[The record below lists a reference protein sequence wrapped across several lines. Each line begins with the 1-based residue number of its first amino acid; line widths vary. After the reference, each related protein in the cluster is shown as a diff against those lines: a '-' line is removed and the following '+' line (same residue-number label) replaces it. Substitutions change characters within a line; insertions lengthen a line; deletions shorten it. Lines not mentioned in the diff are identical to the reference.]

1 MDLRRLVV
9 TVLAPLWITGSAAA
23 ARAQGPGEPG
33 SEAIDDPK
41 LARRLGTR
49 IELGAPPAVAAEA
62 DGAGETGATPDS
74 GGSVEARDESGGASL
89 MPEVGGRE
97 LALGAGPD
105 EVDTAGPI
113 APEGPRRTPR
123 IKLGLRRFTF
133 AQIAATAK
141 ATGTPGA
148 DEPFNVL
155 SLDLY
160 PVSSAW
166 RLGLTTQYGWEGGTF
181 RQGGD
186 AFLAQSASLGGQV
199 PGQVF
204 TPFFEVYAGGGLMQ
218 RTHKDIMLNAAATA
232 YGQLGVDVG
241 SEIFLARYF
250 CLSGALGYI
259 HAGNGFV
266 KSASFGSFSVDTIS
280 FKLGVGL

>member
-1 MDLRRLVV
+1 MITRCVGDAPTLASHAVATLRASL
-9 TVLAPLWITGSAAA
+9 AAA
-23 ARAQGPGEPG
+23 
-33 SEAIDDPK
+33 
-41 LARRLGTR
+41 
-49 IELGAPPAVAAEA
+49 VA
-62 DGAGETGATPDS
+62 G
-74 GGSVEARDESGGASL
+74 GGAASGLSL
-89 MPEVGGRE
+89 
-97 LALGAGPD
+97 AGA
-105 EVDTAGPI
+105 
-113 APEGPRRTPR
+113 
-123 IKLGLRRFTF
+123 LGLRMLAPTLGAVVLVGLASGLAQTRGLVF
-133 AQIAATAK
+133 A
-141 ATGTPGA
+141 P
-148 DEPFNVL
+148 VRV
-155 SLDLY
+155 DLGRLA
-160 PVSSAW
+160 SGEAW